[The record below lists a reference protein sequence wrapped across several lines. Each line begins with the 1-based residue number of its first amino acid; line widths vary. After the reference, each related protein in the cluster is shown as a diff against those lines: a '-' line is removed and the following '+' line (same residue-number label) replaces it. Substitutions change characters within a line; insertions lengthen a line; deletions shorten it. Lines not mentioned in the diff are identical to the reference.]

1 LIPERDKKRQDRKEK
16 NKNKEM
22 AAPRM
27 KKMAAP

>member
-16 NKNKEM
+16 NKSKEM
-22 AAPRM
+22 ASPRR